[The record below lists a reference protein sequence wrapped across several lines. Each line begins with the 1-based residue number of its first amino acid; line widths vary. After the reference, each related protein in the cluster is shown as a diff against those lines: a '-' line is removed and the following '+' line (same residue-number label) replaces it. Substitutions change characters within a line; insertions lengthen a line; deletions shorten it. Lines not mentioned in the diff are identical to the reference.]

1 LSKTL
6 SESAGQ
12 LFRPQHPEWAC
23 EFTSRHITIAG
34 VDARRRRVLGK
45 AAREV
50 PADTLDPGLANVN
63 IQNSERLRA
72 AIRDTLRAASFK
84 GSEIALVL
92 PDEAARISL
101 VNAETLPK
109 SLQEQQT
116 FLRWKLKK
124 TVPFDVDAAQIAFRV
139 IGGRGERNERNGGHD
154 IVVALS
160 PRSIIQEY
168 ETLMESL
175 DIHAGFVTPST
186 LAALNLM
193 LPPKDDMLFVKLAP
207 DCVTTTVF
215 QHGRIS
221 FYRRVAE
228 LGVYESVY
236 PTMLY
241 YQDKLG
247 GTTLHEIVVCGYD
260 VDAKPVIAELHEKTG
275 IPVRQMEPG
284 NVEDVYKPALG
295 AVHLSWATLI

>member
-6 SESAGQ
+6 TDSARQ
-12 LFRPQHPEWAC
+12 LFRPQQPEWAC
-23 EFTSRHITIAG
+23 EFTSRHIIIAG
-34 VDARRRRVLGK
+34 VDARRRRVQGK
-45 AAREV
+45 AAGEV
-50 PADTLDPGLANVN
+50 PDDALEPGLANVN
-63 IQNSERLRA
+63 IHNRDRLRA
-72 AIRDTLRAASFK
+72 ALRDTLRAASFK

-101 VNAETLPK
+101 VNAEALPK
-109 SLQEQQT
+109 TLQEQQT

-124 TVPFDVDAAQIAFRV
+124 TVPFDVDTAQIAFRV
-139 IGGRGERNERNGGHD
+139 IGARGERNGGYD

-168 ETLMESL
+168 ETLLEGL

-186 LAALNLM
+186 LAAVNLM
-193 LPPKDDMLFVKLAP
+193 PAPKDDMLFVKLAP
-207 DCVTTTVF
+207 DCVTTSVF

-228 LGVYESVY
+228 LGLYESVY

-275 IPVRQMEPG
+275 IPVRQMEPR
-284 NVEDVYKPALG
+284 NLEDVYKPALG